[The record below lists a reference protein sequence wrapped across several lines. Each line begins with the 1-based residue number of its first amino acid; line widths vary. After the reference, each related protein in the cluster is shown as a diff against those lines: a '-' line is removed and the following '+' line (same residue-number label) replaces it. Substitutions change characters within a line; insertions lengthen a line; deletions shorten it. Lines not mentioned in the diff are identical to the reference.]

1 MSLSRQEIIDAISEM
16 SVLDL
21 SEMIKEMEE
30 KFGVTAAAAPVMA
43 MPGMAGAAADS
54 AQEAE
59 EEQTEFSVV
68 LTAVGDK
75 KVGVIKVVRAAAGLG
90 LKESKDLTE
99 SAPATIME
107 GMTKEDAEALKKEI
121 EEAGGSAE
129 IK

>member
-1 MSLSRQEIIDAISEM
+1 MSLSRQEIIDAISDM

-21 SEMIKEMEE
+21 SEMIKEMED
-30 KFGVTAAAAPVMA
+30 KFGVSAAAVPVMA
-43 MPGMAGAAADS
+43 MPGAAGAVAEAAS
-54 AQEAE
+54 EEAAE
-59 EEQTEFSVV
+59 KTEFSVV

-107 GMTKEDAEALKKEI
+107 GMSKEDAENLKKEI